1 MELAMY
7 QADAFTSRLFAGNP
21 AAVCP
26 LEGWLPDHTM
36 LSIAE
41 ENNLSET
48 AFFVREKDNI
58 YTLRWFTPVSE
69 VDLCG
74 HATLAT
80 AHVMYNQLGYQLP
93 EIHFETR
100 SGRLTVYR
108 VHDGYLMDFPN
119 DPVRETACPDMAG
132 ILGCQPLFVG
142 EGVTDYLVEVKD
154 QQTVESLKPDF
165 RAMAALGG
173 RGVIVTA
180 PGENTDIVSRC
191 FYPAYGIDEDPVTG
205 SAHTTLF
212 TYWGSKWDKTRMT
225 AMQLSAR
232 KGWIEG
238 EIQGE
243 RIRLKGSAVT
253 YLSGTIYLP

>member
-1 MELAMY
+1 MEIALF
-7 QADAFTSRLFAGNP
+7 QADAFTHRLFSGNP

-26 LEGWLPDHTM
+26 LETWLPDET
-36 LSIAE
+36 LQAIAM

-48 AFFVREKDNI
+48 AFFVREKQNI
-58 YTLRWFTPVSE
+58 YHLRWFTPVSE

-80 AHVMYNQLGYQLP
+80 AHVMYACLGYELP

-108 VHDGYLMDFPN
+108 LDDGYLMDFPN
-119 DPVRETACPDMAG
+119 DPVTESDFPGMPD
-132 ILGCQPLFVG
+132 ILGCDVLFSG
-142 EGVTDYLVEVKD
+142 QGVTDILVEVQD
-154 QQTVESLKPDF
+154 QKTVEGLSPDF
-165 RAMAALGG
+165 RAMAGLSG

-180 PGENTDIVSRC
+180 PGMDADIASRC

-212 TYWGSKWDKTRMT
+212 TYWGEKWGKSHMS
-225 AMQLSAR
+225 AVQLSAR
-232 KGWIEG
+232 RGW
-238 EIQGE
+238 IQGE
-243 RIRLKGSAVT
+243 LVDNRVRLKGNAVL
-253 YLSGTIYLP
+253 YLKGALTLP